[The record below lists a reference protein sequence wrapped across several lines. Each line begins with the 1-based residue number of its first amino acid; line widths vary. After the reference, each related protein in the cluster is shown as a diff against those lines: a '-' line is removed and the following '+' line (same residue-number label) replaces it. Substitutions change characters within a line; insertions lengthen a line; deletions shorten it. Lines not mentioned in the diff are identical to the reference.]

1 MLATTFASLQ
11 GFWFVLLGVL
21 WAGFFVLEGFDYG
34 VGMLAPLV
42 GRDENGRR
50 AVLGTIAPVW
60 DGNEVW
66 LIVAGGA
73 TFAAFPNWYATLFSG
88 FYIVL
93 FLILVGLIVRGV
105 AIEYRAKREEA
116 RWKSIWDLGI
126 LAGSAIPAFL
136 FGLVFANV
144 IHGVP
149 LATSG
154 GQTGGFVNLFN
165 VEFSG
170 GVLDLFNGYAILGG
184 FVSLALFAFHG
195 AVFLTL
201 RTEGEVRRRARKS
214 ALLLA
219 APAILLTGSIL
230 IWSWVDSGSATGKW
244 AAAVL
249 LAAVAAGLLVSS
261 LLLVFKDRDGLA
273 FGATALALV
282 SATAMLFVALYPRV
296 LVSSTDP
303 NLSLTIA
310 SSSSSHHTL
319 WVMTIV
325 ALIFTPIVLVY
336 QGWTY
341 WVFRARL
348 RGDPLP
354 GASSRSSG

>member
-1 MLATTFASLQ
+1 MLATTFVSLQ
-11 GFWFVLLGVL
+11 GFWFALLGVL
-21 WAGFFVLEGFDYG
+21 WAGFFVLEGFDFG

-42 GRDENGRR
+42 GRDESGRR
-50 AVLGTIAPVW
+50 AALGTIAPVW

-105 AIEYRAKREEA
+105 AIEYRAKRKEA
-116 RWKSIWDLGI
+116 RWKALWDLGV
-126 LAGSAIPAFL
+126 LAGSAIPAFF
-136 FGLVFANV
+136 FGLVFANA

-149 LATSG
+149 IGADGEYSG
-154 GQTGGFVNLFN
+154 GL
-165 VEFSG
+165 
-170 GVLDLFNGYAILGG
+170 LDLFNGYAILGG

-201 RTEGEVRRRARKS
+201 RTEGEVRRRARS
-214 ALLLA
+214 AALLLA
-219 APAILLTGSIL
+219 APAILLAGSIL
-230 IWSWVDSGSATGKW
+230 LWSLADSGSVTGKW
-244 AAAVL
+244 TVAVS
-249 LAAVAAGLLVSS
+249 LAAVAAVLLVLS
-261 LLLVFKDRDGLA
+261 LVLVFRDRDGLA
-273 FGATALALV
+273 FAATALAIV

-296 LVSSTDP
+296 RVSSP
-303 NLSLTIA
+303 SPGCRRNVV

-325 ALIFTPIVLVY
+325 ALIFTPVVLVY
-336 QGWTY
+336 QAWTY

-354 GASSRSSG
+354 GTTGTGGASSRSSG

>member
-1 MLATTFASLQ
+1 MELSIV
-11 GFWFVLLGVL
+11 WFLLIAVL
-21 WAGFFVLEGFDYG
+21 WTGYLVLEGFDFG

-42 GRDENGRR
+42 GRDESGRR
-50 AVLGTIAPVW
+50 AALGTIAPVW

-105 AIEYRAKREEA
+105 AIEYRAKREGA
-116 RWKSIWDLGI
+116 RWKALWDLGI
-126 LAGSAIPAFL
+126 FAGSATPAFF

-149 LATSG
+149 IGADGEYSG
-154 GQTGGFVNLFN
+154 GL
-165 VEFSG
+165 
-170 GVLDLFNGYAILGG
+170 LDLFNGYAILGG

-201 RTEGEVRRRARKS
+201 RTGGEVRKRAR
-214 ALLLA
+214 LA
-219 APAILLTGSIL
+219 AIYLALPAILLSASIL
-230 IWSWVDSGSATGKW
+230 LWSWADSGTAAGKW
-244 AAAVL
+244 IAAAL
-249 LAAVAAGLLVSS
+249 LAAAAALLLVAS
-261 LLLVFKDRDGLA
+261 LVLVFKDRDGLA
-273 FGATALALV
+273 FGATALAIV

-296 LVSSTDP
+296 LVSSTSPDF
-303 NLSLTIA
+303 SLTVF

-319 WVMTIV
+319 AVMAVV
-325 ALIFTPIVLVY
+325 ALIFTPVVLIY
-336 QGWTY
+336 QAWTY

-348 RGDPLP
+348 RGDPFP
-354 GASSRSSG
+354 GSTGSGSASSRFSG